1 LDDVLKL
8 PATIDVARARAMFED
23 LCKRR
28 GSRLVLDASA
38 LEKAGALAIEVLIAG
53 QRQWE
58 ADGHDLEVVGL
69 TSAAA
74 ESWTGLGLTPPGPVG
89 TRVAEEVGTRVAEEG
104 GAG

>member
-38 LEKAGALAIEVLIAG
+38 LEKAGALAVEVLIAG

-89 TRVAEEVGTRVAEEG
+89 TRVAEEG